1 LSQIIKYYIGNIL
14 YQSVKEKSQV
24 CHSLTYYYYYL
35 LLRMIMV
42 VNRLWYL
49 KRKFEERKLIIKTKS
64 IDNCDYYSIILE
76 DKNKLEKTF
85 SKLESRPIGKL
96 GTERVIS
103 YINLKRTYINAT
115 LNTVNMSSDSIEYNP
130 GDIIKK
136 EARGLGEADLG
147 EVQEISGEYIIT
159 QKGNVGKDKFYIP
172 KDLLE
177 RFDGNT
183 VYLRVTEEEAKQYK
197 KE

>member
-1 LSQIIKYYIGNIL
+1 LAS
-14 YQSVKEKSQV
+14 
-24 CHSLTYYYYYL
+24 
-35 LLRMIMV
+35 
-42 VNRLWYL
+42 
-49 KRKFEERKLIIKTKS
+49 KRKFEERKLIIKNKS
-64 IDNCDYYSIILE
+64 IDNFDYYSIILE
-76 DKNKLEKTF
+76 DKNKLKKTF

-103 YINLKRTYINAT
+103 YTSLKRTYINAT

-159 QKGNVGKDKFYIP
+159 QKGNVDKDKFYIP

>member
-1 LSQIIKYYIGNIL
+1 
-14 YQSVKEKSQV
+14 
-24 CHSLTYYYYYL
+24 
-35 LLRMIMV
+35 
-42 VNRLWYL
+42 
-49 KRKFEERKLIIKTKS
+49 
-64 IDNCDYYSIILE
+64 
-76 DKNKLEKTF
+76 
-85 SKLESRPIGKL
+85 
-96 GTERVIS
+96 VIS
-103 YINLKRTYINAT
+103 YINLKRTYINAI

-159 QKGNVGKDKFYIP
+159 QKGNVDKDKFYIP

>member
-1 LSQIIKYYIGNIL
+1 MASKNE
-14 YQSVKEKSQV
+14 V
-24 CHSLTYYYYYL
+24 
-35 LLRMIMV
+35 
-42 VNRLWYL
+42 W
-49 KRKFEERKLIIKTKS
+49 RKKINYKKIKS
-64 IDNCDYYSIILE
+64 IDNFDYSINLE
-76 DKNKLEKTF
+76 DKNKLEKIF

-115 LNTVNMSSDSIEYNP
+115 LNIVNMSSDSIDYNP

-147 EVQEISGEYIIT
+147 EVQEISGAYIIT
-159 QKGNVGKDKFYIP
+159 QKGNVYKDKFYIP

-183 VYLRVTEEEAKQYK
+183 VYLRVTEEEAKQYI

>member
-1 LSQIIKYYIGNIL
+1 
-14 YQSVKEKSQV
+14 
-24 CHSLTYYYYYL
+24 
-35 LLRMIMV
+35 M
-42 VNRLWYL
+42 
-49 KRKFEERKLIIKTKS
+49 
-64 IDNCDYYSIILE
+64 
-76 DKNKLEKTF
+76 
-85 SKLESRPIGKL
+85 
-96 GTERVIS
+96 IS
-103 YINLKRTYINAT
+103 YISLKRTYINAT
-115 LNTVNMSSDSIEYNP
+115 LNTVNMSSDAIEYNP

-159 QKGNVGKDKFYIP
+159 QKGNVDKDKFYIP

>member
-1 LSQIIKYYIGNIL
+1 
-14 YQSVKEKSQV
+14 
-24 CHSLTYYYYYL
+24 
-35 LLRMIMV
+35 MIMV

-49 KRKFEERKLIIKTKS
+49 KRKFEERKLIIKTKR

-76 DKNKLEKTF
+76 DKNKLEKIF

-103 YINLKRTYINAT
+103 FINLKRTYINAT

-159 QKGNVGKDKFYIP
+159 QKGNVDKDKFYIP

>member
-1 LSQIIKYYIGNIL
+1 
-14 YQSVKEKSQV
+14 
-24 CHSLTYYYYYL
+24 
-35 LLRMIMV
+35 MV

-103 YINLKRTYINAT
+103 YI
-115 LNTVNMSSDSIEYNP
+115 
-130 GDIIKK
+130 IKK
-136 EARGLGEADLG
+136 NL
-147 EVQEISGEYIIT
+147 Y
-159 QKGNVGKDKFYIP
+159 KC
-172 KDLLE
+172 
-177 RFDGNT
+177 NT
-183 VYLRVTEEEAKQYK
+183 KHC
-197 KE
+197 

>member
-1 LSQIIKYYIGNIL
+1 MIL
-14 YQSVKEKSQV
+14 
-24 CHSLTYYYYYL
+24 
-35 LLRMIMV
+35 V
-42 VNRLWYL
+42 VNMLWHL
-49 KRKFEERKLIIKTKS
+49 KRKFEGRKLIIKNKS
-64 IDNCDYYSIILE
+64 IDNFNYYSIILE

-85 SKLESRPIGKL
+85 SKLESRPISKL

-103 YINLKRTYINAT
+103 YINLKRTYINAI

-159 QKGNVGKDKFYIP
+159 QKGNVDKDKFYIP

>member
-1 LSQIIKYYIGNIL
+1 
-14 YQSVKEKSQV
+14 
-24 CHSLTYYYYYL
+24 
-35 LLRMIMV
+35 M
-42 VNRLWYL
+42 
-49 KRKFEERKLIIKTKS
+49 
-64 IDNCDYYSIILE
+64 
-76 DKNKLEKTF
+76 
-85 SKLESRPIGKL
+85 

-103 YINLKRTYINAT
+103 YISLKRTYINAT

-159 QKGNVGKDKFYIP
+159 QKGNVDKDKFYIP

>member
-1 LSQIIKYYIGNIL
+1 
-14 YQSVKEKSQV
+14 
-24 CHSLTYYYYYL
+24 
-35 LLRMIMV
+35 
-42 VNRLWYL
+42 
-49 KRKFEERKLIIKTKS
+49 
-64 IDNCDYYSIILE
+64 
-76 DKNKLEKTF
+76 
-85 SKLESRPIGKL
+85 L
-96 GTERVIS
+96 GTEIAIS

-159 QKGNVGKDKFYIP
+159 QKGNVNKDKFYIP

-183 VYLRVTEEEAKQYK
+183 VYLRVTEEGAKQYK

>member
-1 LSQIIKYYIGNIL
+1 LK
-14 YQSVKEKSQV
+14 KE
-24 CHSLTYYYYYL
+24 
-35 LLRMIMV
+35 
-42 VNRLWYL
+42 
-49 KRKFEERKLIIKTKS
+49 KLIIKNKS
-64 IDNCDYYSIILE
+64 IDNFDYYSIILE

-96 GTERVIS
+96 GTERVTS
-103 YINLKRTYINAT
+103 YISLKRTYINAT

-159 QKGNVGKDKFYIP
+159 QKGNIDKEKFYIP
-172 KDLLE
+172 KNLLE

>member
-1 LSQIIKYYIGNIL
+1 LVS
-14 YQSVKEKSQV
+14 
-24 CHSLTYYYYYL
+24 
-35 LLRMIMV
+35 
-42 VNRLWYL
+42 
-49 KRKFEERKLIIKTKS
+49 KRKFEERKLIIKNKS
-64 IDNCDYYSIILE
+64 IDNFDYYSIILE

-85 SKLESRPIGKL
+85 SKLESRPIGEL

-159 QKGNVGKDKFYIP
+159 QKGNVDKDKFYIP

>member
-1 LSQIIKYYIGNIL
+1 MAS
-14 YQSVKEKSQV
+14 
-24 CHSLTYYYYYL
+24 
-35 LLRMIMV
+35 
-42 VNRLWYL
+42 
-49 KRKFEERKLIIKTKS
+49 KRKFEERKLIIKNKS
-64 IDNCDYYSIILE
+64 IDNFDYYSIILE
-76 DKNKLEKTF
+76 DKNKLKKTF

-103 YINLKRTYINAT
+103 YTSLKRTYINAT

-159 QKGNVGKDKFYIP
+159 QKGNVDKDKFYIP

>member
-1 LSQIIKYYIGNIL
+1 MASKNE
-14 YQSVKEKSQV
+14 V
-24 CHSLTYYYYYL
+24 
-35 LLRMIMV
+35 
-42 VNRLWYL
+42 W
-49 KRKFEERKLIIKTKS
+49 RKKINYKKIKS
-64 IDNCDYYSIILE
+64 IDNFDYSINLE

-115 LNTVNMSSDSIEYNP
+115 LNIVNMSSDSIDYNP

-147 EVQEISGEYIIT
+147 EVQEISGAYIIT
-159 QKGNVGKDKFYIP
+159 QKGNVYKDKFYIP

-183 VYLRVTEEEAKQYK
+183 VYLRVTEEEAKQYI

>member
-1 LSQIIKYYIGNIL
+1 
-14 YQSVKEKSQV
+14 
-24 CHSLTYYYYYL
+24 
-35 LLRMIMV
+35 M
-42 VNRLWYL
+42 
-49 KRKFEERKLIIKTKS
+49 
-64 IDNCDYYSIILE
+64 
-76 DKNKLEKTF
+76 
-85 SKLESRPIGKL
+85 

-159 QKGNVGKDKFYIP
+159 QKGNVDKDKFYIP

>member
-1 LSQIIKYYIGNIL
+1 
-14 YQSVKEKSQV
+14 
-24 CHSLTYYYYYL
+24 
-35 LLRMIMV
+35 MV

-115 LNTVNMSSDSIEYNP
+115 LNNVNMSSDSIDYNP

-159 QKGNVGKDKFYIP
+159 QKGNVDKDRFYIP
-172 KDLLE
+172 KNLLE
-177 RFDGNT
+177 RFDGHT

>member
-1 LSQIIKYYIGNIL
+1 
-14 YQSVKEKSQV
+14 
-24 CHSLTYYYYYL
+24 
-35 LLRMIMV
+35 
-42 VNRLWYL
+42 
-49 KRKFEERKLIIKTKS
+49 
-64 IDNCDYYSIILE
+64 
-76 DKNKLEKTF
+76 
-85 SKLESRPIGKL
+85 L
-96 GTERVIS
+96 GTEIAIS

-159 QKGNVGKDKFYIP
+159 QKGNVNKDKFYIP

-183 VYLRVTEEEAKQYK
+183 VYLRVTEEDAKQYK